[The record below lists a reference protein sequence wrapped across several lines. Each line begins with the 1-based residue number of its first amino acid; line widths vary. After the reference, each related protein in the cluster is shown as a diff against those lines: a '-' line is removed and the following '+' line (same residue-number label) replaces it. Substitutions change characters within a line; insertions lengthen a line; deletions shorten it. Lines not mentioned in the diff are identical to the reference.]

1 MSSPQKKPEL
11 AELHFHLGQSVDPH
25 ILWSIA
31 HEQGIKL
38 PSKEYW
44 EFHKLVTL
52 EKESVTWEDYHAL
65 FKWTE
70 LIQSSPI
77 AMERSVYE
85 VVSGAYRSSNIT
97 LLEISFNP
105 MFRNREGERDL
116 DQIILAALRGMERGL
131 VEFPNV
137 RAGLIFILDRRLS
150 FAKNE
155 IIVAKAVKY
164 RERGVVGIDIAG
176 PMAEGFRYDEYAGL
190 YQEARK
196 AGLKTT
202 VHTGEEGS
210 VEEMEH
216 VLSVLPLDRVNH
228 GFRAHASAS
237 AMALLREQNLTLCL
251 CPTSNMRLGFIKDGN
266 DLKRILT
273 IFLKEGVT
281 FCLNTDN
288 PAMLKTTLP
297 KEIELMREYGI
308 LSEDEIDR
316 VIRAG
321 FDATFV
327 PTEPGKN
334 LYL

>member
-1 MSSPQKKPEL
+1 MTSSRTQPEL

-38 PSKEYW
+38 PSKDYW
-44 EFHKLVTL
+44 DFHKLVTL
-52 EKESVTWEDYHAL
+52 EKKSVTWEDYHAL
-65 FKWTE
+65 FTWTE
-70 LIQSSPI
+70 LIQSSPV

-85 VVSGAYRSSNIT
+85 VLSGAYRSSNIT

-131 VEFPNV
+131 AEFPVV
-137 RAGLIFILDRRLS
+137 RAGLVFILDRRLS
-150 FAKNE
+150 FAQNE
-155 IIVAKAVKY
+155 IIVKKAIKY
-164 RERGVVGIDIAG
+164 SKRGVVGIDIAG
-176 PMAEGFRYDEYAGL
+176 PMAEGFRYDDYSDL
-190 YQEARK
+190 YQEARMR
-196 AGLKTT
+196 GLKTT

-228 GFRAHASAS
+228 GFRAHTSKNV
-237 AMALLREQNLTLCL
+237 MKTLREKDLTLCL
-251 CPTSNMRLGFIKDGN
+251 CPTSSMRLGFIKEGN

-273 IFLKEGVT
+273 VFLKEGVK
-281 FCLNTDN
+281 FCINTDN

-297 KEIELMREYGI
+297 KEIELMREYDI
-308 LSEDEIDR
+308 LSEDDISR
-316 VIRAG
+316 VIRWG
-321 FDATFV
+321 FDAAFV
-327 PTEPGKN
+327 QTESGKN